1 MRSLVL
7 ADRRPELVVG
17 QVTRHVHLLRYFR
30 VVLVEGVGKLHVP
43 DRPVALVP
51 QLGDVQ
57 NTKPVNVDARP
68 EPARARKEG
77 VFFFY

>member
-1 MRSLVL
+1 ML
-7 ADRRPELVVG
+7 ADRRPELAVV
-17 QVTRHVHLLRYFR
+17 QVARQLHLLRDFR
-30 VVLVEGVGKLHVP
+30 VMSVEGVGKLHVT

-57 NTKPVNVDARP
+57 NTKPVNVAARP

-77 VFFFY
+77 VFFF